1 MARGWE
7 SKSVEEQVQEHQS
20 RGEENKKKQLTP
32 EQSESRRKRE
42 VLLLSRSRVQK
53 DLQASQNPRHRD
65 QLNSA
70 LADLE
75 SQIAELTEKSD
86 SFS

>member
-7 SKSVEEQVQEHQS
+7 SKSVEEQVQEHQQKK
-20 RGEENKKKQLTP
+20 EENTKKQLTA
-32 EQSESRRKRE
+32 EQLESRRKRE
-42 VLLLSRSRVQK
+42 VLLLSRSRVRK

-70 LADLE
+70 LADLD
-75 SQIAELTEKSD
+75 SQIAELTEKS
-86 SFS
+86 

>member
-20 RGEENKKKQLTP
+20 RGEENKKRQLTP
-32 EQSESRRKRE
+32 EQLESHRKRE

-75 SQIAELTEKSD
+75 SQIAELTEES
-86 SFS
+86 

>member
-7 SKSVEEQVQEHQS
+7 SKSVEEQVQEHQQKK
-20 RGEENKKKQLTP
+20 EENRKKQLTP
-32 EQSESRRKRE
+32 EQVESRRKRE

-75 SQIAELTEKSD
+75 SQIAELTEKS
-86 SFS
+86 

>member
-7 SKSVEEQVQEHQS
+7 SKSVEEQVQEHHQEK
-20 RGEENKKKQLTP
+20 RENTKKQLTP
-32 EQSESRRKRE
+32 EQLESRRKRQ

-53 DLQASQNPRHRD
+53 DLQASQNQRHRD

-70 LADLE
+70 LADLD
-75 SQIAELTEKSD
+75 SQIAALTEKS
-86 SFS
+86 

>member
-7 SKSVEEQVQEHQS
+7 SKSVEEQVQEHQQKK
-20 RGEENKKKQLTP
+20 GENTKQQLTA
-32 EQSESRRKRE
+32 EQLESRRKRE

-53 DLQASQNPRHRD
+53 DLQLSQNPRHRD

-70 LADLE
+70 LADLD
-75 SQIAELTEKSD
+75 SQIAALKEKS
-86 SFS
+86 

>member
-7 SKSVEEQVQEHQS
+7 SKSVEEQVQEHHQKK
-20 RGEENKKKQLTP
+20 GENTKTQLTT
-32 EQSESRRKRE
+32 EQLESRRKRE
-42 VLLLSRSRVQK
+42 VLLLSRSRVEK

-70 LADLE
+70 LADLD
-75 SQIAELTEKSD
+75 SQIAALTEKS
-86 SFS
+86 

>member
-7 SKSVEEQVQEHQS
+7 SKSVEEQVQEHQQKK
-20 RGEENKKKQLTP
+20 GENTTKQPTA
-32 EQSESRRKRE
+32 EQLESHRKRE

-70 LADLE
+70 LADLD
-75 SQIAELTEKSD
+75 SQIAALTEKS
-86 SFS
+86 

>member
-7 SKSVEEQVQEHQS
+7 SKSVEEQVQEHQQKK
-20 RGEENKKKQLTP
+20 GENTKTQLTA
-32 EQSESRRKRE
+32 EQVESRRKRE

-70 LADLE
+70 LADLD
-75 SQIAELTEKSD
+75 SQIAALTEKS
-86 SFS
+86 

>member
-20 RGEENKKKQLTP
+20 RGEENKKRQLTP
-32 EQSESRRKRE
+32 EQLESRRKRE

-75 SQIAELTEKSD
+75 SQIAELTEKS
-86 SFS
+86 

>member
-7 SKSVEEQVQEHQS
+7 SKSVEEQVQEHQQKK
-20 RGEENKKKQLTP
+20 GENTKKPLTA
-32 EQSESRRKRE
+32 EQSELRRKRE

-70 LADLE
+70 LADLD
-75 SQIAELTEKSD
+75 SQIAELTEKS
-86 SFS
+86 

>member
-7 SKSVEEQVQEHQS
+7 SKSVEEQVQEHQQKK
-20 RGEENKKKQLTP
+20 GENTKKQLTA
-32 EQSESRRKRE
+32 EQLESRRKRE

-70 LADLE
+70 LADLD
-75 SQIAELTEKSD
+75 SQIAELTENPE
-86 SFS
+86 

>member
-7 SKSVEEQVQEHQS
+7 SKSVEGQVQEHQQEK
-20 RGEENKKKQLTP
+20 GENTKKQLTA
-32 EQSESRRKRE
+32 EQLESRRKRE

-70 LADLE
+70 LADLD
-75 SQIAELTEKSD
+75 SQIAELTEES
-86 SFS
+86 

>member
-7 SKSVEEQVQEHQS
+7 SKSVEEQVSEHQQKK
-20 RGEENKKKQLTP
+20 GENTKKQLTA
-32 EQSESRRKRE
+32 EQLESRRKRE

-70 LADLE
+70 LADLD
-75 SQIAELTEKSD
+75 SQIAALTEKS
-86 SFS
+86 

>member
-7 SKSVEEQVQEHQS
+7 SKSVEEQVQEHQQEK
-20 RGEENKKKQLTP
+20 GENTKKQLTA
-32 EQSESRRKRE
+32 EQLESRRKRE

-53 DLQASQNPRHRD
+53 DLQASQNPRHRG

-70 LADLE
+70 LADLD
-75 SQIAELTEKSD
+75 SQIAELTEKS
-86 SFS
+86 

>member
-7 SKSVEEQVQEHQS
+7 SKSVEEQVQEHQQKK
-20 RGEENKKKQLTP
+20 GENTKKQLTA
-32 EQSESRRKRE
+32 EEVESRRKRE

-53 DLQASQNPRHRD
+53 DLQTSQNPRHRD

-70 LADLE
+70 LADLD
-75 SQIAELTEKSD
+75 SQIAALTEKS
-86 SFS
+86 

>member
-75 SQIAELTEKSD
+75 SQIAELTEKS
-86 SFS
+86 

>member
-7 SKSVEEQVQEHQS
+7 SKSVEEQVQEHHQKK
-20 RGEENKKKQLTP
+20 GENTKKQLTA
-32 EQSESRRKRE
+32 EQLEARRKRE

-70 LADLE
+70 LADLD
-75 SQIAELTEKSD
+75 SQIAALTEKS
-86 SFS
+86 

>member
-7 SKSVEEQVQEHQS
+7 SKSVEEQVQEHHQKK
-20 RGEENKKKQLTP
+20 EENTKKQLTP
-32 EQSESRRKRE
+32 EQLESRRKRE

-70 LADLE
+70 LADLD
-75 SQIAELTEKSD
+75 SQIAALTEKS
-86 SFS
+86 

>member
-7 SKSVEEQVQEHQS
+7 SKSVEEQVQEHQQKK
-20 RGEENKKKQLTP
+20 ENKKKQLTA
-32 EQSESRRKRE
+32 EQLESRRKRE
-42 VLLLSRSRVQK
+42 VLLLSRSRVQE

-70 LADLE
+70 LADLD
-75 SQIAELTEKSD
+75 SRIAELTEKS
-86 SFS
+86 

>member
-7 SKSVEEQVQEHQS
+7 SKSVEEQVQEHQA
-20 RGEENKKKQLTP
+20 RGEENKKSQLTP
-32 EQSESRRKRE
+32 EQLESRRKRE

-75 SQIAELTEKSD
+75 SQIAELTEKS
-86 SFS
+86 

>member
-7 SKSVEEQVQEHQS
+7 SKSVEEQVQEHQQKK
-20 RGEENKKKQLTP
+20 EENTRKQLTA
-32 EQSESRRKRE
+32 EQLESRRKRE

-53 DLQASQNPRHRD
+53 DLQLSQNPRHRD

-70 LADLE
+70 LADLD
-75 SQIAELTEKSD
+75 SQIAALTEKS
-86 SFS
+86 

>member
-7 SKSVEEQVQEHQS
+7 SKSVEEQVQEHQA
-20 RGEENKKKQLTP
+20 RGEENKKSQLTP
-32 EQSESRRKRE
+32 EQLESRRKRE
-42 VLLLSRSRVQK
+42 ILLLSRSRVQK
-53 DLQASQNPRHRD
+53 DLQASQNPRHRH

-75 SQIAELTEKSD
+75 SQIAELTEKS
-86 SFS
+86 

>member
-7 SKSVEEQVQEHQS
+7 SKSVEEQVKEHQQKK
-20 RGEENKKKQLTP
+20 GENTKKQLTA
-32 EQSESRRKRE
+32 EQLESRRKRE

-70 LADLE
+70 LADLD
-75 SQIAELTEKSD
+75 SQIAELTEKS
-86 SFS
+86 